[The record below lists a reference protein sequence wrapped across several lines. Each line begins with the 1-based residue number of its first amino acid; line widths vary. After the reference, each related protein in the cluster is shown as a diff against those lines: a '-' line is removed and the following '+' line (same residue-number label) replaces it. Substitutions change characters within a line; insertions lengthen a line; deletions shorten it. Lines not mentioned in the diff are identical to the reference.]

1 VIEAGAVLLHI
12 EGPLARITL
21 NRPQKLNAMNGALLD
36 GLEAAVDAVTRA
48 RAVRVVLLAGAGRA
62 FSSGLDL
69 DMRAAGVPLDFFE
82 RQERVRRRLEAL
94 EAITIAALHGH
105 CLGGG
110 LQLAI
115 ACDLRVCSS
124 DCRLGL
130 PAVMEGL
137 FPGLA
142 TVRLP
147 RLIGLGPAR
156 RLILSGE
163 SIGAPAA
170 LQQGLI
176 DHLVPAERFAA
187 GTAEVVQTYLNV
199 PRAAAA
205 ASKRLMGRAFE
216 APLESLKEEMLPLM
230 AECLASPDA
239 TGAAAAWRERQ
250 EARRRGEAPV
260 SQRRALPGSRT
271 GHAFPAAG

>member
-1 VIEAGAVLLHI
+1 VIDTDVIAGGAGGAVLLRI

-21 NRPQKLNAMNGALLD
+21 NRPQKLNAMDGALLD
-36 GLEAAVDAVTRA
+36 GLEAAVDAVARA
-48 RAVRVVLLAGAGRA
+48 SAVRVVLVGGAGRA
-62 FSSGLDL
+62 FSAGLDL
-69 DMRAAGVPLDFFE
+69 DMRVAGVPLSFFE

-94 EAITIAALHGH
+94 PAITIAAVQGH

-115 ACDLRVCSS
+115 ACDLRVGSS

-163 SIGAPAA
+163 PLGAGEA
-170 LQQGLI
+170 LQQGLL
-176 DHLVPAERFAA
+176 DYVVPAERFAA
-187 GTAEVVQTYLNV
+187 GTAAVVETFLRV
-199 PRAAAA
+199 PGTAAG

-216 APLESLKEEMLPLM
+216 APLEALAAEMLPLM
-230 AECLASPDA
+230 QDCLTSPDA
-239 TGAAAAWRERQ
+239 AAAVAAWQ
-250 EARRRGEAPV
+250 
-260 SQRRALPGSRT
+260 QRRAARRQS
-271 GHAFPAAG
+271 AAVPERCAEATRG